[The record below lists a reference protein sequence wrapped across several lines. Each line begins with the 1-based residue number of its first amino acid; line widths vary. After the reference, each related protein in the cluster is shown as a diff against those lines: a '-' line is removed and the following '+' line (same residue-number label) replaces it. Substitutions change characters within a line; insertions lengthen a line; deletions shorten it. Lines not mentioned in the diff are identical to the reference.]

1 MRKGLIDQL
10 SEEFAF
16 VLFFFLPIYVIFSI
30 VPFLIILVNDIY
42 ATIAYSVVPDNTNF
56 LKYNG

>member
-1 MRKGLIDQL
+1 MENNAVYKN
-10 SEEFAF
+10 
-16 VLFFFLPIYVIFSI
+16 FFFI